1 VRKLFYNKRGFI
13 MRPVTS
19 QNELRQLHYTAKG
32 FIYSDSAGTGP
43 GGQNYNILH
52 RAGCRWVKKT
62 KVLVPRYYFDTLD
75 EAYSWLEQNRGL
87 EGQNWR
93 RCKSCRPRSG
103 RHPIRVL
110 RTSASEAEGASAA
123 KAAGPFK
130 ERQVQGLL
138 VDWFQNQGYQAQTQ
152 APVKNGIVDVLVS
165 VRDREWVIEVKGE
178 DRGGYASAQM
188 NFQMG
193 IGQILSRMAD
203 PTKVYA
209 LAFPATKDY
218 GRVVEKYQGTF
229 GADKLGLYLITVSR
243 DGAVE
248 GFAGSDINELIES
261 LRN

>member
-1 VRKLFYNKRGFI
+1 

-19 QNELRQLHYTAKG
+19 QNELRRLHHSAQG
-32 FIYSDSAGTGP
+32 FIYSDSAGTGL

-52 RAGCRWVKKT
+52 RAGCRWVRKT
-62 KVLVPRYYFDTLD
+62 KIAYPKYYFDTLD
-75 EAYSWLEQNRGL
+75 DAYSWLEQNRGL

-93 RCKSCRPRSG
+93 RCKSCRPQSG
-103 RHPIRVL
+103 RHPIRTL
-110 RTSASEAEGASAA
+110 RTSVSEAEGVSAA

-152 APVKNGIVDVLVS
+152 TPVKNGIVDVMVN
-165 VRDREWVIEVKGE
+165 VRDRDWVIEVMGE

-193 IGQILSRMAD
+193 IGQILSQMTD
-203 PTKVYA
+203 PTKIYA
-209 LAFPATKDY
+209 LAFPATEDY
-218 GRVVEKYQGTF
+218 QRVIEKYQGTF
-229 GADKLGLYLITVSR
+229 GAGKLGIYFISVDH

-248 GFAGSDINELIES
+248 GFAGSDIDELIES
-261 LRN
+261 FRN